1 MALLRWILALPFI
14 AGAVWFALAH
24 PQSVSVMVNPVKDPI
39 ELPLYFVVLL
49 FLAIGF
55 IFGAFMAWIGMGKT
69 RQERRAFK
77 KEVKNLNKE
86 IEVLKNEK
94 MDLIVKQDKPQ
105 LTSNATDI
113 IEG

>member
-24 PQSVSVMVNPVKDPI
+24 PENVSVTVNPVKDPI

-49 FLAIGF
+49 FLGIGF

-69 RQERRAFK
+69 RQERRSFK

-94 MDLIVKQDKPQ
+94 MDLIAKQDKSK